1 MIHLVTGKKRSFKV
15 SESLHLPC
23 VFPYVP
29 ESICRKLH
37 EFNVLVTT
45 NNDRHSYIHT
55 YDAYRG
61 TFLEEYYTITV

>member
-55 YDAYRG
+55 YDA
-61 TFLEEYYTITV
+61 